1 MSDEKRIERLSAM
14 LKRRGI
20 ILPAFEIYGGVSG
33 LIDYGPVGASIRRR
47 VIQNSPGSFSFCM
60 SLGMRATCSRYLI
73 TQMSQRKCSGK

>member
-1 MSDEKRIERLSAM
+1 MTDEKRIERLSAM

-47 VIQNSPGSFSFCM
+47 VIQNWIEHWTNQWRYCRNRFSH
-60 SLGMRATCSRYLI
+60 GNA
-73 TQMSQRKCSGK
+73 